1 MMNQQKPEQVWMD
14 PDGRLAVREVFRSIQ
29 GEGPDAGEPAVF
41 VRLAGC
47 NLCCPWCDTD
57 YTSERTIYRPG
68 ELVELIDQQGSGMVV
83 LTGGEPFRQNI
94 VPLIVALSISWRV
107 QIETNGSLPFF
118 GPVSKVS
125 VICSPKTSKL
135 GAGMAERVDA
145 LKYVGK
151 AGMLDPDDGLPI
163 GLARVPGV
171 PVFLQPMD
179 EGNEANN
186 RANLEAVIDSCLEHG
201 YRLSIQLHKL
211 VGMP

>member
-1 MMNQQKPEQVWMD
+1 MNHQKPEPLWMD
-14 PDGRLAVREVFRSIQ
+14 PDGRLAIREVFRSIQ

-57 YTSERTIYRPG
+57 YTSQRAVYWPE
-68 ELVELIDQQGSGMVV
+68 ELVGMIDQQGSGLVV

-94 VPLIVALSISWRV
+94 GVLLAGLVNRRRV
-107 QIETNGSLPFF
+107 QIETNGSLSLP
-118 GPVSKVS
+118 GSIWGASLV
-125 VICSPKTSKL
+125 CSPKTVKL
-135 GAGMAERVDA
+135 GAGVAERVDA
-145 LKYVGK
+145 LKYIGR

-163 GLARVPGV
+163 GLARVPGA

-179 EGNEANN
+179 EGCEANN
-186 RANLEAVIDSCLEHG
+186 RANTEAVVESCLKHG

-211 VGMP
+211 VGMR